1 MHKNNLLLFK
11 LFRIYLMPIN
21 KELNTHCTSTYIGYV
36 CVYICIYV
44 LFKAIRFLCSE
55 ILFDF

>member
-36 CVYICIYV
+36 CVCIYIYV